1 MSPYHYNHPNCIVF
15 CRTCFISLP
24 SRFHVSWCND
34 TKRMFEIW
42 NTNFN
47 CFLLQGNHQIYLSLW
62 ILASFPA
69 GHYMFKVNNR
79 NTTTRCKIC
88 SNLTMQT
95 PEWRQWCR
103 SCVYICCLW
112 TYFAPCSSV
121 SIVNF
126 QHVNAS

>member
-1 MSPYHYNHPNCIVF
+1 MNTTLNRYFTDLSIPFHMSISNH
-15 CRTCFISLP
+15 CRLTITIIPTASF
-24 SRFHVSWCND
+24 FAGHVSSVCLLAFMFHGVIND
-34 TKRMFEIW
+34 NKKMFEIW

-95 PEWRQWCR
+95 PE
-103 SCVYICCLW
+103 
-112 TYFAPCSSV
+112 
-121 SIVNF
+121 
-126 QHVNAS
+126 